1 MPQII
6 KKVVDITKE
15 DKTAISTIVNTQ
27 LQNIPNLVQFSENE
41 NVRENLGISSSFD
54 FVMGIVYDG
63 MLVSINNY
71 FLQKMK
77 IKQPTREQFMEIM
90 EVATSE
96 TLSSLTEIKSEIKK
110 QLNN

>member
-1 MPQII
+1 ME
-6 KKVVDITKE
+6 ITEE
-15 DKTAISTIVNTQ
+15 DKTAINSIVNMQ

-41 NVRENLGISSSFD
+41 NVRENLGISNSFD

-63 MLVSINNY
+63 MLASINNY
-71 FLQKMK
+71 YLQKMK
-77 IKQPTREQFMEIM
+77 IQQPTREQFMEIM

-96 TLSSLTEIKSEIKK
+96 TLSSLTEIKQEIKK

>member
-1 MPQII
+1 M
-6 KKVVDITKE
+6 TL
-15 DKTAISTIVNTQ
+15 TIHHKLFQ
-27 LQNIPNLVQFSENE
+27 LQNIPDLVQFSKNE
-41 NVRENLGISSSFD
+41 NVRENLGISNSFD

-63 MLVSINNY
+63 LLTSINNY

-77 IKQPTREQFMEIM
+77 IQQPTREQFMEIM

-96 TLSSLTEIKSEIKK
+96 TLSSLTDIKLEIKK

>member
-6 KKVVDITKE
+6 KRDMEITE
-15 DKTAISTIVNTQ
+15 ADKTAISSIVNMQ
-27 LQNIPNLVQFSENE
+27 LENIPNLVQFSKNE
-41 NVRENLGISSSFD
+41 NVRENLGISNSFD

-63 MLVSINNY
+63 MLASINNY

-77 IKQPTREQFMEIM
+77 IQQPTREQFMEIM

-96 TLSSLTEIKSEIKK
+96 TLSSLTNIKLEIKK